1 MAIADPQFARATVLR
16 LLEIEVQLWR
26 IELEAIAQAK
36 SRWRQIL
43 SADEL
48 ARADRF
54 HFAGD
59 RQNFTAT
66 RALLRMLLGQYLGC
80 PPETVTFTYGER
92 EKSVLYASHSG
103 AGLHFNV
110 SHSGTKALL
119 AFAHAREM
127 GVDVEQVRDN
137 FDLEARRFFLP
148 AERQALADLPSS
160 EKCKGFFRLLDA
172 KRSLH

>member
-92 EKSVLYASHSG
+92 EKSVLRQPLRSG
-103 AGLHFNV
+103 V
-110 SHSGTKALL
+110 AL
-119 AFAHAREM
+119 
-127 GVDVEQVRDN
+127 
-137 FDLEARRFFLP
+137 
-148 AERQALADLPSS
+148 
-160 EKCKGFFRLLDA
+160 
-172 KRSLH
+172 